1 MGFSR
6 AHGAVSSSRG
16 SSWPRDWMHA
26 YCGSLIV
33 GRFFTAEPP
42 GKPRDGLALKNW
54 WIQTMVLEKTLESP
68 LNFKEVKPVNPKGNQ
83 SWIFIGKTDAEAEL
97 PILWPP
103 DAKSWLSGK
112 DLVAGKDWGQEED
125 GVIEDEVVVW
135 HHWLKGHEFEQILG
149 DSEGQG
155 SLECCRPWSQK

>member
-6 AHGAVSSSRG
+6 AHGAVPSSRG

-42 GKPRDGLALKNW
+42 EKPRNGLALKNW
-54 WIQTMVLEKTLESP
+54 CIQTMVLEKTLESP

-83 SWIFIGKTDAEAEL
+83 SWIFIGRTDAEAEL

-125 GVIEDEVVVW
+125 GVIEDEVVGW
-135 HHWLKGHEFEQILG
+135 HHSLKGHEFEQILG

-155 SLECCRPWSQK
+155 SLEYCSPWSQK